1 MSEHVLMLK
10 LTSQLGSVSKVEPF
24 VRKLVNK
31 YRISP
36 DRQGDIL
43 ISLTEAVTNAIV
55 HGNQRDAKKVVRVKL
70 IKEKNSLAFQVC
82 DEGPGFDYQNLPDP
96 TRPEN
101 VEKPGGRGVF
111 LIRELCDDVRFRE
124 NGRIVE
130 MEFKL

>member
-1 MSEHVLMLK
+1 MLK
-10 LTSQLGSVSKVEPF
+10 LTSHLGSVSKVEPF

-101 VEKPGGRGVF
+101 IEKPGGRGVF

-124 NGRIVE
+124 NGRVVE